1 MVHDDYKELI
11 PAHALSALDAADERV
26 LNKHLAECDEC
37 RRELAD
43 WEATAATLALSAKP
57 MEPSPQVREKL
68 LSQIRSEGSG
78 STSQGGLGA
87 QSGTSRSEPQSGSEN
102 SRTDHSGSNVI
113 PFDRSKRTIW
123 NSLGSLGS
131 IAAVILFAALIVSVF
146 VLWQQ
151 NRELRQ
157 QNELYQLLTAPG
169 SRMAELSG
177 TAEATGATAM
187 LAYDTS
193 GRAMLITHGLPRA
206 PEGKQYQLWFIV
218 NNNPLPGKAFSIDS
232 SGRTMMTDQ
241 VPESARHSAVFAV
254 TLEPA
259 GGVPSP
265 TGSIY
270 LRSAL

>member
-1 MVHDDYKELI
+1 MVHNDYKEMI

-26 LNKHLAECDEC
+26 LSKHLAECDEC

-43 WEATAATLALSAKP
+43 WEATAASLALSAKP

-68 LSQIRSEGSG
+68 LTRIRSEK
-78 STSQGGLGA
+78 
-87 QSGTSRSEPQSGSEN
+87 SGSE
-102 SRTDHSGSNVI
+102 DPGSNSSTPVL
-113 PFDRSKRTIW
+113 PFKKPSRNLWS
-123 NSLGSLGS
+123 SFGSLGS
-131 IAAVILFAALIVSVF
+131 IAAVIVFAALIVSVF

-157 QNELYQLLTAPG
+157 QNQLYQLLTAPG

-187 LAYDTS
+187 IAYDTS
-193 GRAMLITHGLPRA
+193 GRALLITHGLPRA

-218 NNNPLPGKAFSIDS
+218 NNHPLPGKAFSIDS
-232 SGRTMMTDQ
+232 SGGTMMTDH